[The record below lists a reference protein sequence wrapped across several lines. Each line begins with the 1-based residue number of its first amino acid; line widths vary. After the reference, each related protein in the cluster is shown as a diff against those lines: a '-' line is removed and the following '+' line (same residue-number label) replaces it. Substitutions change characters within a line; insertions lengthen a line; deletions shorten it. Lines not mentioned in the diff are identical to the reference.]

1 MSRQFLIIA
10 AMSGLL
16 LVLLGAFGA
25 HALETRVPSTH
36 LVWWQKAVSY
46 QGIHTL
52 ALFGT
57 ALLALQHPSRSLR
70 FAGWFFTAGILLF
83 SGSLYLLALTGQRG
97 LAMLTPLGGTAFIAG
112 WLTLVLA
119 AWRLPR

>member
-25 HALETRVPSTH
+25 HALETRIPSAH

-57 ALLALQHPSRSLR
+57 ALLALQHPSLPLR
-70 FAGWFFTAGILLF
+70 FAGWSFITGILLF

-97 LAMLTPLGGTAFIAG
+97 LAMLTPIGGTAFIVG
-112 WLTLVLA
+112 WFALVLA

>member
-10 AMSGLL
+10 AISGLL

-25 HALETRVPSTH
+25 HALETRIPSYH

-52 ALFGT
+52 ALLGT
-57 ALLALQHPSRSLR
+57 ALLALQHPSQPLR
-70 FAGWFFTAGILLF
+70 FAGWSFIAGILLF

-97 LAMLTPLGGTAFIAG
+97 LAMLTPIGGTSFIVG
-112 WLTLVLA
+112 WFALVLA